1 MLPQLEC
8 FFGRDNENFLN
19 ACNLVGLDENK
30 NEFQSFL
37 CSNMVQN
44 MMTNNSWSIHIESGN
59 ISYGNFNA
67 NKNFYNFLL
76 MQQGKTKQFIPKRS
90 LYHHSFERYMKQF
103 LPAFLWKKLKNRI
116 CWQIKTQNICSINST
131 IGLNL

>member
-8 FFGRDNENFLN
+8 FFGRDNEKFLN

-30 NEFQSFL
+30 NEFKSFL

-44 MMTNNSWSIHIESGN
+44 MMANNSWSIHIESGN

-76 MQQGKTKQFIPKRS
+76 M
-90 LYHHSFERYMKQF
+90 
-103 LPAFLWKKLKNRI
+103 
-116 CWQIKTQNICSINST
+116 
-131 IGLNL
+131 